1 LLQIQQQKP
10 IFGTMKPA
18 YHRLLILIFG
28 VALTG
33 ACKVNTGTSAA
44 EPPCLGKP
52 DLGLLCPA
60 VYEPVCGCDGKTYS
74 NDCTA
79 EAAGVL
85 RFTPGE
91 CPTDSNAAPK

>member
-1 LLQIQQQKP
+1 LQIQQQKP

-18 YHRLLILIFG
+18 NNRLLILIFG
-28 VALTG
+28 VALAG
-33 ACKVNTGTSAA
+33 ACKVNTGTTAA
-44 EPPCLGKP
+44 EQPCLGKP

>member
-1 LLQIQQQKP
+1 MNVLLFR
-10 IFGTMKPA
+10 FGILAP
-18 YHRLLILIFG
+18 LLL
-28 VALTG
+28 ALMSCASKKTDN
-33 ACKVNTGTSAA
+33 ATAD
-44 EPPCLGKP
+44 PCLGPP

-60 VYEPVCGCDGKTYS
+60 MYQPVCGCDGKTYS

-91 CPTDSNAAPK
+91 CPADSNAAPK

>member
-1 LLQIQQQKP
+1 
-10 IFGTMKPA
+10 MKPA
-18 YHRLLILIFG
+18 LKRPLLLIFL
-28 VALTG
+28 VALAG
-33 ACKVNTGTSAA
+33 GCKVKTTKSDA
-44 EPPCLGKP
+44 EQPCLGKP

-85 RFTPGE
+85 RFTKGE
-91 CPTDSNAAPK
+91 CPTESNAAPK